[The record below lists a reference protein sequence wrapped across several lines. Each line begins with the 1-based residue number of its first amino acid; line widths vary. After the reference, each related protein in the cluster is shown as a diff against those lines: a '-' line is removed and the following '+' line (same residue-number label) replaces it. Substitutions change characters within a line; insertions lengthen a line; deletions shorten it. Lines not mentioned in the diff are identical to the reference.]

1 MTIRGILF
9 DKDGT
14 LLDYHATWMPLNWQA
29 ARTAAN
35 GNETLAER
43 LMILGGCNPAT
54 GRIRSGSPLAAGNN
68 AEIAAR
74 WRPLLGPD
82 GPPVEQLIGTVAA
95 VFEDGSAASATQA
108 ADLSR
113 VLGGRAARG
122 LRLGVATSDSERGAR
137 ESLSP
142 FDVIGLFDF
151 VAGYN
156 SGHGVEPGPGMVRGF
171 MAATRLRASEIM
183 VVGDNHHDMEMGR
196 AAGAGMVLGVLNGAS
211 DHADLAPHADHV
223 VHDISDVE
231 RLLVQGC
238 TSSSSTEI
246 RTDGHQRNRRKRRES
261 RRRCHTIRD

>member
-1 MTIRGILF
+1 M
-9 DKDGT
+9 
-14 LLDYHATWMPLNWQA
+14 
-29 ARTAAN
+29 
-35 GNETLAER
+35 
-43 LMILGGCNPAT
+43 
-54 GRIRSGSPLAAGNN
+54 
-68 AEIAAR
+68 
-74 WRPLLGPD
+74 LGPD

-95 VFEDGSAASATQA
+95 VFEDASAASATQA

-113 VLGGRAARG
+113 VLNGRAARG

-156 SGHGVEPGPGMVRGF
+156 SDHGVEPGSGMVRGF
-171 MAATRLRASEIM
+171 MAAPRLRASEIM

-196 AAGAGMVLGVLNGAS
+196 AAGAGMVLGVFTGAS
-211 DHADLAPHADHV
+211 DHADHV

-246 RTDGHQRNRRKRRES
+246 RTDGHQRNRRKRHEG